1 MRYYSFVPHTAT
13 QIRSLL
19 RRLDGEPADAI
30 ESDVLECK
38 PWHAGGF
45 KEQLAIA
52 AESVVCLANANGGTL
67 ILGVRD
73 GVRSRADAIGGVG
86 DVDPEAIRRAIFDRT
101 EPHLTVDIEEL
112 DEPEGRLLLVR
123 VPRGVVPHTT
133 SDGLAKI
140 RIGKECR
147 PLTGAMLTQLVVE
160 RRAFDPTAQVV
171 VGATLR
177 DLDAE
182 HVTNLQRRVATGGG
196 KMEMARL
203 PRKEFLGNLGL
214 VQDDTVTLAAVLLV
228 GRSAALARWAPQHEL
243 VFIRYTTATR
253 YDARQDLKGP
263 IVAVLDTL
271 QQRLEAHLKLALVDS
286 GGFGELAAPDLTWWT
301 AREAVLNAVVH
312 RDYFLNQSVYVELHP
327 GRVEVSSPG
336 GFVGGVG
343 PENILRHPPVRRNPL
358 LADVLQ
364 AAGYVNRAGMGVDRI
379 YEELLRLG
387 KPMPAYETDVG
398 YVRLILRT
406 RSYAPF
412 ARFVADETR
421 HGRSLDLDDLIVLRG
436 VTDRARLD
444 RWSAARV
451 LQTKDE
457 AEAAHRLTA
466 LKERAYLV
474 SHGRGKGTSY
484 RLARGISDLLRGPL
498 VTDEG
503 LDLDAEAVRLRIEAV
518 LAERGRLTNAEVR
531 RMCGYSRAEVVR
543 LMRSL
548 REEGVAEVEGRGRGA
563 HYTPGPKLQQTSKRG
578 HPRRDS

>member
-1 MRYYSFVPHTAT
+1 M
-13 QIRSLL
+13 
-19 RRLDGEPADAI
+19 
-30 ESDVLECK
+30 
-38 PWHAGGF
+38 
-45 KEQLAIA
+45 A
-52 AESVVCLANANGGTL
+52 AETVVCLANANGGML

-86 DVDPEAIRRAIFDRT
+86 DLDPETIRRAIFDRT
-101 EPHLTVDIEEL
+101 APHLTVDIEEL
-112 DEPEGRLLLVR
+112 AEPEGRVLLVR

-147 PLTGAMLTQLVVE
+147 PLTGAMLTRLVVE
-160 RRAFDPTAQVV
+160 RRDFDPTAQVV
-171 VGATLR
+171 VDATLR

-182 HVTNLQRRVATGGG
+182 QIANLQRQVATAGG
-196 KMEMARL
+196 KAELARL
-203 PRKEFLGNLGL
+203 PRDEFLGNLGL
-214 VQDDTVTLAAVLLV
+214 VQDGAVTLAAVLLV
-228 GRSAALARWAPQHEL
+228 GRSTALARWAPQHEI

-253 YDARQDLKGP
+253 YDARHDLKGP

-271 QQRLEAHLKLALVDS
+271 QQRLEASLRLALLDS
-286 GGFGELAAPDLTWWT
+286 VAFGELAAPDLTSWT
-301 AREAVLNAVVH
+301 AREAVLNGLVH
-312 RDYFLNQSVYVELHP
+312 RDYFLNQSVYVELRP

-387 KPMPAYETDVG
+387 KPTPAYETDVG

-406 RSYAPF
+406 RSHAPF

-436 VTDRARLD
+436 VTDRAHLD

-451 LQTKDE
+451 LQTEDE

-466 LKERAYLV
+466 LKERGYLV

-484 RLARGISDLLRGPL
+484 RLARSFSDLLRGRID
-498 VTDEG
+498 TDEG

-518 LAERGRLTNAEVR
+518 LAERGRLTNADVR

-548 REEGVAEVEGRGRGA
+548 RDQGLARVEGRGRGA
-563 HYTPGPKLQQTSKRG
+563 YYAPGPKLQQTGRRHTRRG
-578 HPRRDS
+578 GS

>member
-1 MRYYSFVPHTAT
+1 MRLTTT

-19 RRLDGEPADAI
+19 RRLDGEPADAV

-38 PWHAGGF
+38 PWNPGRF
-45 KEQLAIA
+45 KEQIAIA

-73 GVRSRADAIGGVG
+73 RVRSRADAIGGVG
-86 DVDPEAIRRAIFDRT
+86 DLDPEPLRRAIFDRT
-101 EPHLTVDIEEL
+101 DPHLTVDIEEL
-112 DEPEGRLLLVR
+112 VEPEGRLLLVR

-160 RRAFDPTAQVV
+160 RRAFDPTAQPVAD
-171 VGATLR
+171 ATLG
-177 DLDAE
+177 DLDPE
-182 HVTNLQRRVATGGG
+182 HVTNLQRRVATAGG
-196 KMEMARL
+196 KTELARL
-203 PRKEFLGNLGL
+203 PPNEFLGNLGL
-214 VQDDTVTLAAVLLV
+214 VQNGAVTLAAILLV
-228 GRSAALARWAPQHEL
+228 GRSAALARWAPQHEI
-243 VFIRYTTATR
+243 VFIRYMTATR
-253 YDARQDLKGP
+253 YDVRHDLKGP
-263 IVAVLDTL
+263 MLAVLDTL
-271 QQRLEAHLKLALVDS
+271 QQRLDTNLKLALLDG
-286 GGFGELAAPDLTWWT
+286 GGFSEIAAPDLTSWT
-301 AREAVLNAVVH
+301 AREAVLNGLVH
-312 RDYFLNQSVYVELHP
+312 RDYFLNQSVYVELRP
-327 GRVEVSSPG
+327 GRLDVTSPG

-406 RSYAPF
+406 RSHATF

-421 HGRSLDLDDLIVLRG
+421 HGRSLDLDDVIVLRA
-436 VTDRARLD
+436 VTDRAHLD
-444 RWSAARV
+444 RWSAAKV
-451 LQTKDE
+451 LQTDDE

-466 LKERAYLV
+466 LKERGYLV

-484 RLARGISDLLRGPL
+484 RLARGFSDLLRGHL
-498 VTDEG
+498 GTDEG

-548 REEGVAEVEGRGRGA
+548 REQGLARVAGRGRGA
-563 HYTPGPKLQQTSKRG
+563 HYTPGPKLQQNRRRG
-578 HPRRDS
+578 NSRRGS

>member
-1 MRYYSFVPHTAT
+1 MRLTAT
-13 QIRSLL
+13 QVRSLL
-19 RRLDGEPADAI
+19 RRLDGAPADAI
-30 ESDVLECK
+30 ESDALECK
-38 PWHAGGF
+38 PWDPTPNRL
-45 KEQLAIA
+45 KEQLGVA
-52 AESVVCLANANGGTL
+52 AETVVCLANANGGML

-73 GVRSRADAIGGVG
+73 GVRSREAAIGGVG
-86 DVDPEAIRRAIFDRT
+86 DLDPETIRRAVFDRT

-112 DEPEGRLLLVR
+112 TEPEGRLLLVR

-133 SDGLAKI
+133 SEGLAKI

-147 PLTGAMLTQLVVE
+147 PLTGAMLTRLVVE
-160 RRAFDPTAQVV
+160 RRDFDPTAQVV
-171 VGATLR
+171 ADATLR

-182 HVTNLQRRVATGGG
+182 HIANLQRRVATDGG
-196 KMEMARL
+196 KAELARL
-203 PRKEFLGNLGL
+203 PRDEFLGNLGL
-214 VQDDTVTLAAVLLV
+214 VQEGAVTLAAVLLV
-228 GRSAALARWAPQHEL
+228 GRSSALARWAPQHEI

-253 YDARQDLKGP
+253 YDARHDLKGP
-263 IVAVLDTL
+263 IVAVLEAL
-271 QQRLEAHLKLALVDS
+271 QQRLEVNLRLALLD
-286 GGFGELAAPDLTWWT
+286 GGAFGELAAPDLTSWT
-301 AREAVLNAVVH
+301 AREAVLNGLVH
-312 RDYFLNQSVYVELHP
+312 RDYFLNQSVYVELRP

-336 GFVGGVG
+336 GFIGGVE

-406 RSYAPF
+406 GSHAPF
-412 ARFVADETR
+412 ARFVAEETR

-436 VTDRARLD
+436 VTDRAHLD

-451 LQTKDE
+451 LQTEDE
-457 AEAAHRLTA
+457 SEAASRLTA
-466 LKERAYLV
+466 LKERGYLV

-484 RLARGISDLLRGPL
+484 RLSRRLSDLLRGRL
-498 VTDEG
+498 DTDEG
-503 LDLDAEAVRLRIEAV
+503 LGLDAEAVRLRIEAV
-518 LAERGRLTNAEVR
+518 LAERGRLTNADVR

-548 REEGVAEVEGRGRGA
+548 RDQGLARVEGRGRGA
-563 HYTPGPKLQQTSKRG
+563 YYAPGPNLQKTGRRRTRRG
-578 HPRRDS
+578 GS